1 MKNCKEM
8 KQLVTFDHQL
18 SRKARQLLLAC
29 YLNSYTAIILIKMID
44 NNKKS
49 TGFYNSCFLDK
60 ILKKTFFF
68 STAVYVIGGSA
79 YYKPMFSSKLYIYF

>member
-1 MKNCKEM
+1 MKNCKEK
-8 KQLVTFDHQL
+8 KQEEVTFDHQL

-68 STAVYVIGGSA
+68 LQQC
-79 YYKPMFSSKLYIYF
+79 ML